1 MLLLLLGTIALVSCL
16 NEADIALPEGGL
28 RVMLNHVSTTTYT
41 RATPAQLGEPVA
53 DRFNLKVDDA
63 AGVAKYSGKFTDQL
77 IRLVG
82 GKYTVTASYG
92 DNPVLDIDAPYYIGT
107 QSVTVTDGQESSAEI
122 RCTVGNALISV
133 IFGRNEAEKA
143 RFEKFYQSYGVNVK
157 VSELSLNLSSDAK
170 SAYFRAGTHPELEF
184 TGVLKANGE
193 QVRTTMDLSGTVFPQ
208 TFQAADHAI
217 VTLTLPDPE
226 SAAVIEISKVE
237 LEEATMEETI
247 PLSWLPIPQASA
259 EHQYVDGNLVGTN
272 VTFTNS
278 YPGMAW
284 KAVVTDADGTEYR
297 TIQGAGSLSSTY
309 SDNAEGWPYLP
320 AGNYTA
326 TYYLVQD
333 GQEPQKTGSRTFTVA
348 NPNLKVTVDGYT
360 SYSKYLEGDVDAANA
375 CDAFTIYAPS
385 AKMNVSPS
393 LLSNSKYTYS
403 LTTSLNDSPLNGTQ
417 SNNTF
422 NYNNQTGKTPSF
434 EAYTIACSA
443 TFDKATATDSKDVYI
458 TGLPV
463 SFAPPKQDDGWYV
476 ASNKVSWND
485 DNVQL
490 GQMAGA
496 GSHSIE
502 YNKFA
507 IPAGTK
513 MECPYKVRM
522 HGATLATTLT
532 LSVGGGDSYMEY
544 FKETSSSGAFNSK
557 NHDYESVAKL
567 TAKRQTETSKAH
579 SSYGSGQTYSVIYSL
594 SYKYGK

>member
-1 MLLLLLGTIALVSCL
+1 MLLLLLGTIALVSCQ

-28 RVMLNHVSTTTYT
+28 RVTLNHVSTTTYT

-82 GKYTVTASYG
+82 GKYTVTVSYG
-92 DNPVLDIDAPYYIGT
+92 DNPVLDVDAPYYVGT

-122 RCTVGNALISV
+122 QCMVGNALISV

-237 LEEATMEETI
+237 LEEATLEETI

-272 VTFTNS
+272 VTFSNS

-297 TIQGAGSLSSTY
+297 TIQGTGSLSSTY

-348 NPNLKVTVDGYT
+348 NPNLKVIVDGYT

-375 CDAFTIYAPS
+375 CDAFTIYALS
-385 AKMNVSPS
+385 SKVNISPS
-393 LLSNSKYTYS
+393 LLSNSKYTSS
-403 LTTSLNDSPLNGTQ
+403 LKTSLNGSLLSGDQ
-417 SNNTF
+417 SGNTF
-422 NYNNQTGKTPSF
+422 TYNDQTGKTPSF
-434 EAYTIACSA
+434 DAYAIVCSA
-443 TFDKATATDSKDVYI
+443 TFDKATATESKNVYI

-463 SFAPPKQDDGWYV
+463 SFAPPTQGAGWTGHGTIE
-476 ASNKVSWND
+476 WND
-485 DNVQL
+485 KDSGRNNVARIRL
-490 GQMAGA
+490 GQNAW
-496 GSHSIE
+496 SQPQYVE
-502 YNKFA
+502 YGRFA
-507 IPAGTK
+507 IPVGTK
-513 MECPYKVRM
+513 VETPYDVTVN
-522 HGATLATTLT
+522 GATVQTTLS
-532 LSVGGGDSYMEY
+532 LSLGSMVYFEKKSSYMTASPYEGTTT
-544 FKETSSSGAFNSK
+544 FTTTAQVTS
-557 NHDYESVAKL
+557 AK
-567 TAKRQTETSKAH
+567 ANN
-579 SSYGSGQTYSVIYSL
+579 SYGSAQTKSWIYSL

>member
-1 MLLLLLGTIALVSCL
+1 MLLLLLGTIALVSCQ
-16 NEADIALPEGGL
+16 NETDIALPEGGL
-28 RVMLNHVSTTTYT
+28 RVTLNHVSTTTYT

-92 DNPVLDIDAPYYIGT
+92 DNPVLDIDAPYYVGT

-133 IFGRNEAEKA
+133 IFGRNEAEKT

-272 VTFTNS
+272 VTFSNS

-297 TIQGAGSLSSTY
+297 TIQGTGSLSSTY

-333 GQEPQKTGSRTFTVA
+333 GQEPQKTGSRTFTVV

-375 CDAFTIYAPS
+375 CDAFTIYALS
-385 AKMNVSPS
+385 SKVNISPS
-393 LLSNSKYTYS
+393 LLSNSKYTSS
-403 LTTSLNDSPLNGTQ
+403 LKTSLNGSLLSGDQ
-417 SNNTF
+417 SGNTF
-422 NYNNQTGKTPSF
+422 TYNDQTGKTPSF
-434 EAYTIACSA
+434 DAYAIVCSA

-463 SFAPPKQDDGWYV
+463 SFAPPTQGAGWTGHGTIE
-476 ASNKVSWND
+476 WND
-485 DNVQL
+485 KDSGRNNVARIRL
-490 GQMAGA
+490 GQNAW
-496 GSHSIE
+496 SQPQYVE
-502 YNKFA
+502 YGRFA
-507 IPAGTK
+507 IPVGTK
-513 MECPYKVRM
+513 VETPYDVTVN
-522 HGATLATTLT
+522 GATVQTTLS
-532 LSVGGGDSYMEY
+532 LSLGSMVYFEKKSSYMTASPYEGTTT
-544 FKETSSSGAFNSK
+544 FTTTAQVTS
-557 NHDYESVAKL
+557 AK
-567 TAKRQTETSKAH
+567 ANN
-579 SSYGSGQTYSVIYSL
+579 SYGSAQTKSWIYSL

>member
-1 MLLLLLGTIALVSCL
+1 MLLLLLGTIALVSCQ

-28 RVMLNHVSTTTYT
+28 RVTLNHVSTTTYT

-82 GKYTVTASYG
+82 GKYTVTVSYG
-92 DNPVLDIDAPYYIGT
+92 DNPILDVDAPYYVGT
-107 QSVTVTDGQESSAEI
+107 QSVMVTDGQESSAEI
-122 RCTVGNALISV
+122 QCTVGNALISV

-143 RFEKFYQSYGVNVK
+143 RFERFYQSYGVNVK

-237 LEEATMEETI
+237 LEEATLEETI
-247 PLSWLPIPQASA
+247 PLSWLPIPQATA
-259 EHQYVDGNLVGTN
+259 VHQYVDGNLVGTN

-297 TIQGAGSLSSTY
+297 TIQGTGSLSSTY

-375 CDAFTIYAPS
+375 CDAFTIYALS
-385 AKMNVSPS
+385 SKVNISPS
-393 LLSNSKYTYS
+393 LLSNSKYTSS
-403 LTTSLNDSPLNGTQ
+403 LKTSLNGSLLSGDQ
-417 SNNTF
+417 SGNTF
-422 NYNNQTGKTPSF
+422 TYNDQTGKTPSF

-443 TFDKATATDSKDVYI
+443 TFDKATATDSKNVYI

-463 SFAPPKQDDGWYV
+463 SFAPPTQGAGWTGHGTIE
-476 ASNKVSWND
+476 WND
-485 DNVQL
+485 KDSGRNNVARIRL
-490 GQMAGA
+490 GQNAW
-496 GSHSIE
+496 SQPQYVE
-502 YNKFA
+502 YGRFA
-507 IPAGTK
+507 IPVGTK
-513 MECPYKVRM
+513 VETPYDVTVN
-522 HGATLATTLT
+522 GATVQTTLS
-532 LSVGGGDSYMEY
+532 LSLGSMVYFEKKSSYMTASPYEGTTT
-544 FKETSSSGAFNSK
+544 FTTTAQVTS
-557 NHDYESVAKL
+557 AK
-567 TAKRQTETSKAH
+567 ANN
-579 SSYGSGQTYSVIYSL
+579 SYGSAQTKSWIYSL

>member
-1 MLLLLLGTIALVSCL
+1 MLLLLLGTIALVSCQ

-28 RVMLNHVSTTTYT
+28 RVTLNHVSTTTYT

-53 DRFNLKVDDA
+53 DRFNLKVDDV

-92 DNPVLDIDAPYYIGT
+92 DNPVLDIDAPYYVGT
-107 QSVTVTDGQESSAEI
+107 QSVMVTDGQESSAEI
-122 RCTVGNALISV
+122 QCTVGNALISV

-237 LEEATMEETI
+237 LEEATLEETI

-375 CDAFTIYAPS
+375 CDAFTIYALS
-385 AKMNVSPS
+385 SKVNISPS
-393 LLSNSKYTYS
+393 LLSNSKYTSS
-403 LTTSLNDSPLNGTQ
+403 LKTSLNGSLLSGDQ
-417 SNNTF
+417 SGNTF
-422 NYNNQTGKTPSF
+422 TYNDQTGKTPSF
-434 EAYTIACSA
+434 DAYAIVCSA
-443 TFDKATATDSKDVYI
+443 TFDKATATDSKNVYI

-463 SFAPPKQDDGWYV
+463 SFAPPTQGAGWTGHGTIE
-476 ASNKVSWND
+476 WND
-485 DNVQL
+485 KDSGRNNVARIRL
-490 GQMAGA
+490 GQNAW
-496 GSHSIE
+496 SQPQYVE
-502 YNKFA
+502 YGRFA
-507 IPAGTK
+507 IPVGTK
-513 MECPYKVRM
+513 VETPYDVTVN
-522 HGATLATTLT
+522 GATVQTTLS
-532 LSVGGGDSYMEY
+532 LSLGSMVYFEKKSSYMTASPYEGTTT
-544 FKETSSSGAFNSK
+544 FTTTAQVTS
-557 NHDYESVAKL
+557 AK
-567 TAKRQTETSKAH
+567 ANN
-579 SSYGSGQTYSVIYSL
+579 SYGSAQTKSWIYSL

>member
-1 MLLLLLGTIALVSCL
+1 MLLLLLGTIALVSCQ

-28 RVMLNHVSTTTYT
+28 RVTLNHVSTTTYT

-92 DNPVLDIDAPYYIGT
+92 DNPVLDVDAPYYVGT

-122 RCTVGNALISV
+122 QCTVGNALISV

-237 LEEATMEETI
+237 LEEATLEETI
-247 PLSWLPIPQASA
+247 PLSWLPIPQAFA

-284 KAVVTDADGTEYR
+284 KTVVTDADGTEYR
-297 TIQGAGSLSSTY
+297 TIQGTGSLSSTY

-375 CDAFTIYAPS
+375 CDAFTIYALS
-385 AKMNVSPS
+385 SKVNISPS
-393 LLSNSKYTYS
+393 LLSNSKYTSS
-403 LTTSLNDSPLNGTQ
+403 LKTSLNGSLLSGDQ
-417 SNNTF
+417 SGNTF
-422 NYNNQTGKTPSF
+422 TYNDQTGKTPSF
-434 EAYTIACSA
+434 DAYAIVCSA
-443 TFDKATATDSKDVYI
+443 TFDKATATDSKNVYI

-463 SFAPPKQDDGWYV
+463 TFAPPTQGAGWTGHGTIE
-476 ASNKVSWND
+476 WND
-485 DNVQL
+485 KDSGRNNVARIRL
-490 GQMAGA
+490 GQNAW
-496 GSHSIE
+496 SQPQYVE
-502 YNKFA
+502 YGRFA
-507 IPAGTK
+507 IPVGTK
-513 MECPYKVRM
+513 VETPYDVTVN
-522 HGATLATTLT
+522 GATVQTTLS
-532 LSVGGGDSYMEY
+532 LSLGSMVYFEKKSSYMTASPYEGTTT
-544 FKETSSSGAFNSK
+544 FTTTAQVTS
-557 NHDYESVAKL
+557 AK
-567 TAKRQTETSKAH
+567 ANN
-579 SSYGSGQTYSVIYSL
+579 SYGSAQTKSWIYSL